1 MKKYDKTRKEL
12 EKRKNCDTITEKLYL
27 FDAAEIEVK

>member
-1 MKKYDKTRKEL
+1 MIKLGKNTKKE
-12 EKRKNCDTITEKLYL
+12 KNCDTITEKLYL